1 MEIPVVRRLSRQQFE
16 IVMLDL
22 DDVLFTFV
30 ENNVI
35 KYQTKSEVFS
45 QISTLEEQERFLST
59 MGFKKLERGYLV
71 QMDKVSWYDEETHQV
86 FFEPYPSRNAPS
98 APVSR
103 VHRKDVPEGLIVKQK
118 ERGLARGLYSPL
130 GR

>member
-1 MEIPVVRRLSRQQFE
+1 MEIPVVRRLSRQEFE

-22 DDVLFTFV
+22 NDVLFTFV
-30 ENNVI
+30 ENSVI
-35 KYQTKSEVFS
+35 KYQTKNEVFS

-71 QMDKVSWYDEETHQV
+71 QMDKVEWYDEETHQV
-86 FFEPYPSRNAPS
+86 FFEPYPSKKAPS

-103 VHRKDVPEGLIVKQK
+103 VHRKDVPEGLIVKQNA
-118 ERGLARGLYSPL
+118 RSYPRGLYSPL
-130 GR
+130 ER

>member
-1 MEIPVVRRLSRQQFE
+1 MQIPVVRRVSRQEFE

-22 DDVLFTFV
+22 NDVLFTFV
-30 ENNVI
+30 ESNVI
-35 KYQTKSEVFS
+35 KYQTKNEVFS

-71 QMDKVSWYDEETHQV
+71 QMDKVKWYDDETHQV
-86 FFEPYPSRNAPS
+86 FFEPYPSKNVPS

-103 VHRKDVPEGLIVKQK
+103 VHRKDVPEELVVK
-118 ERGLARGLYSPL
+118 RRARGYARGFYSPFE
-130 GR
+130 R

>member
-1 MEIPVVRRLSRQQFE
+1 MEIPVVRRLNRQEFE

-35 KYQTKSEVFS
+35 KYQTKNEVFS

-71 QMDKVSWYDEETHQV
+71 QMDKVKWYDEETHQV
-86 FFEPYPSRNAPS
+86 FFEPYPSRKAPS

-103 VHRKDVPEGLIVKQK
+103 VHRKDVPEELVVRQDA
-118 ERGLARGLYSPL
+118 RGYARGLYSPL

>member
-1 MEIPVVRRLSRQQFE
+1 MIIPAVRRLNRQEFE

-22 DDVLFTFV
+22 NDVLFTYI

-35 KYQTKSEVFS
+35 KYRTKSEVFS

-71 QMDKVSWYDEETHQV
+71 QMDKVEWYDEETHQV
-86 FFEPYPSRNAPS
+86 FFEPYPSKNAPS

-103 VHRKDVPEGLIVKQK
+103 VHRKDVPEELVVRSRS
-118 ERGLARGLYSPL
+118 RGYARGLYSPL

>member
-1 MEIPVVRRLSRQQFE
+1 MEIPAVRRLSRQEFE

-22 DDVLFTFV
+22 NDVLFTFV
-30 ENNVI
+30 ENSVI

-45 QISTLEEQERFLST
+45 QISTLEEQERFLAT

-71 QMDKVSWYDEETHQV
+71 QMDKVEWYDDETHQV
-86 FFEPYPSRNAPS
+86 FFEPYPSKNSPS

-103 VHRKDVPEGLIVKQK
+103 VHRKDVPEGLIVKQNA
-118 ERGLARGLYSPL
+118 RGYARGLYSPL
-130 GR
+130 ER